1 MIFIFCVMYIIL
13 INFFL
18 FIDVYLR
25 WIIIVY
31 GKKKLFKCVMEI

>member
-1 MIFIFCVMYIIL
+1 MNFIFCVMYIIL

-31 GKKKLFKCVMEI
+31 GKKKNYLNV